1 MPQSIFYQKKKDISD
16 DFLRPLYQSV
26 GWISYTE
33 SLNDLNQLL
42 QGSRLVISAW
52 RDNQLIGLIRTIGD
66 GISIEYVQDLLVLPE
81 FQQQG
86 VGSQLLSRLFEETSH
101 IRQFV
106 LITDNSPD
114 NQETINWYKKHGL
127 IPVSDANIIALWRK
141 QEGVTNQ

>member
-106 LITDNSPD
+106 LITDNGPD

-127 IPVSDANIIALWRK
+127 TPVSDANIVALWRK
-141 QEGVTNQ
+141 

>member
-26 GWISYTE
+26 GWISYTD

-52 RDNQLIGLIRTIGD
+52 RDNQLIGLIRTVGD
-66 GISIEYVQDLLVLPE
+66 GMSIEYVQDLLVLPE

-86 VGSQLLSRLFEETSH
+86 VGSQLLSMLFEETRH

-106 LITDNSPD
+106 LITDNGPD
-114 NQETINWYKKHGL
+114 NQEIINWYKKQGL